1 MSLVTKKHFFHVCC
15 LIAVFALCL
24 PACAQD
30 KENSKTETQ
39 QQQSSQPATPEQPQK
54 ADSSLARLLTANGTT
69 SLSDIQSDAIGALRE
84 VANLANDPA
93 LKDLETE
100 LQGALSQVIGAGGSI
115 LSSVAGGMQEGAN
128 KAQDKLDANIDSSG
142 DGSKAT
148 VVNSKE
154 SLHKYLTVSIHKVED
169 LGNGTWRLTVAL
181 RNSNDFAVRLVG
193 LDKRHTSL
201 LLDADGFAYFP
212 TKEQTKSITVVPR
225 AAAKAQFTF
234 TGLEV
239 KPKTFR
245 LFEADFPVET
255 VI

>member
-1 MSLVTKKHFFHVCC
+1 MPLFAKKHFISASC
-15 LIAVFALCL
+15 LLAVFALCL

-30 KENSKTETQ
+30 KENSKTEAQ
-39 QQQSSQPATPEQPQK
+39 QQQPSQPATPEQPQK
-54 ADSSLARLLTANGTT
+54 ADSSLARLLAANGTT
-69 SLSDIQSDAIGALRE
+69 SLNDIQNDAIGALRE

-93 LKDLETE
+93 LKELETE
-100 LQGALSQVIGAGGSI
+100 LQGALSQIIGTGGSI
-115 LSSVAGGMQEGAN
+115 LSSVAGGMQEGAD
-128 KAQDKLDANIDSSG
+128 KAQKKLDEAVDSSG
-142 DGSKAT
+142 EGSKAT
-148 VVNSKE
+148 VVNSRE

-181 RNSNDFAVRLVG
+181 RNGNDFAVRLVG
-193 LDKRHTSL
+193 LDKRHTSV

-212 TKEQTKSITVVPR
+212 TKEQTRSITVVPR

-234 TGLEV
+234 NGLEV
-239 KPKTFR
+239 RPKTFR